1 MLRIVLPF
9 DQACK
14 TESTSGFCKGEGMR
28 GYFAIGVE
36 GITKAMNVGSLFRS
50 AHAFHASFVFTI
62 AAAYPQPLGG
72 QSDTSNAEG
81 QIPFYSFPRLD
92 DVVLPRGCALVG
104 VELLDQ
110 AVDLPSFH
118 HPRQAAYVFGPE
130 RGSLSAPLVAR
141 CDHLIS
147 IPTRFSLNV
156 GIAGALVMYDR
167 MISLGR
173 FARRPQWP
181 GGPPELLPKPV
192 FGDPRLRRRVEAFRD
207 RPPVPADAGNDDA
220 GNRE

>member
-1 MLRIVLPF
+1 
-9 DQACK
+9 
-14 TESTSGFCKGEGMR
+14 MR

-50 AHAFHASFVFTI
+50 AHAFGASFVFTI
-62 AAAYPQPLGG
+62 AAAYPQPSR
-72 QSDTSNAEG
+72 SDTSNAEG
-81 QIPFYSFPRLD
+81 QIPFYSFPTLD

-110 AVDLPSFH
+110 AAQLPSFH

-147 IPTRFSLNV
+147 IPTRFALNV
-156 GIAGALVMYDR
+156 GIAGAIVMYDR
-167 MISLGR
+167 LVSLGR

-181 GGPPELLPKPV
+181 GGSPEPLPEPV
-192 FGDPRLRRRVEAFRD
+192 FGDPRLRGRVEAFR
-207 RPPVPADAGNDDA
+207 RCPPLTADAK
-220 GNRE
+220 RS

>member
-1 MLRIVLPF
+1 
-9 DQACK
+9 
-14 TESTSGFCKGEGMR
+14 MR

-50 AHAFHASFVFTI
+50 AHAFGASFVFTI
-62 AAAYPQPLGG
+62 AAAYPQPLGS
-72 QSDTSNAEG
+72 QSDTSNTEG

-130 RGSLSAPLVAR
+130 RGSLSPPLVAR
-141 CDHLIS
+141 CDHMVA
-147 IPTRFSLNV
+147 IPTRFALNV
-156 GIAGALVMYDR
+156 GIAGAIVMYDR
-167 MISLGR
+167 LTSLGR

-181 GGPPELLPKPV
+181 GGPPELLPEPV
-192 FGDPRLRRRVEAFRD
+192 FGDPRLRRRIEAFRD
-207 RPPVPADAGNDDA
+207 YPPILEDAG
-220 GNRE
+220 RS

>member
-1 MLRIVLPF
+1 
-9 DQACK
+9 
-14 TESTSGFCKGEGMR
+14 MR

-36 GITKAMNVGSLFRS
+36 GITKAMNIGSLFRS
-50 AHAFHASFVFTI
+50 AHAFGASFVFTI

-92 DVVLPRGCALVG
+92 DLVLPRGCTLVG

-130 RGSLSAPLVAR
+130 RGSLSPPLVAR
-141 CDHLIS
+141 CDHLII
-147 IPTRFSLNV
+147 IPTRFALNV
-156 GIAGALVMYDR
+156 GIAGAIVMYDR
-167 MISLGR
+167 LISLGR
-173 FARRPQWP
+173 FSRRPQWA
-181 GGPPELLPKPV
+181 GGPPERLPEPV
-192 FGDPRLRRRVEAFRD
+192 FGSPRLRRQMDVFRD
-207 RPPVPADAGNDDA
+207 RPPAYEDKGR
-220 GNRE
+220 G

>member
-1 MLRIVLPF
+1 
-9 DQACK
+9 
-14 TESTSGFCKGEGMR
+14 MR

-50 AHAFHASFVFTI
+50 AHAFGASFVFTI
-62 AAAYPQPLGG
+62 AAAYPQPLGS

-147 IPTRFSLNV
+147 IPSRFALNV
-156 GIAGALVMYDR
+156 GIAGAIVMYDR
-167 MISLGR
+167 LVSLGR

-181 GGPPELLPKPV
+181 GGPAEPLSEPV
-192 FGDPRLRRRVEAFRD
+192 FGDPRLRRRMEVFRG
-207 RPPVPADAGNDDA
+207 RPPAMPGDP
-220 GNRE
+220 EIH